1 MATASGPKGPKLG
14 SKIRGL
20 RRREGLTQVQL
31 AQRLGISPSY
41 LNLIEHN
48 RRPLSAQLLI
58 KMAQL
63 FNVDLPAFATDD
75 EGQLVSDVMEA
86 FGDPLFEGLELTSAD
101 VRELASTYPQVARAV
116 ISLYQA
122 YRGMRDSAAD
132 LASAVTDDMQAAEP
146 NSLPSE
152 EVSTLIQKHSN
163 YFPDLEDAADM
174 LWRIARLDRNDMFS
188 GLVAY
193 LDEVHGIN
201 VKVLPAAQ
209 MNGAIRRYDRIEH
222 VLYLSEVLA
231 SRSRCF
237 QIAHQIALIDSTDVL
252 NRTTR
257 DQVLTS
263 NDAKGLCRVALANYF
278 AGAVLMPY
286 VRFLQSAEELRYDV
300 ELLGHRFG
308 VGFEQVAHR
317 LCTMRRP
324 GAEGVPF
331 HMVRIDVAGNISKRF
346 SASGFRFARFSGACP
361 KWNEHAAFLTPGMVR
376 VQLNEM
382 PDASRYFSVAR
393 TVWDRRGGFRAA
405 QALHA
410 VGIGCEVQFAKRLVY
425 ADGIDLEAA
434 EPMSIGVACRVC
446 ERRDCVQRAFPPL
459 LQPLRVNENIRGRS
473 FYMDV
478 MDPRPAVD

>member
-1 MATASGPKGPKLG
+1 MATKPKLG

-75 EGQLVSDVMEA
+75 EGQLVADVMEA
-86 FGDPLFEGLELTSAD
+86 FGDPLFDGLELTSGD
-101 VRELASTYPQVARAV
+101 VRELAGNYPQVARAV
-116 ISLYQA
+116 IQLYQA
-122 YRGMRDSAAD
+122 YRGVRDSASH
-132 LASAVTDDMQAAEP
+132 LASAMTDDAHTAERAT
-146 NSLPSE
+146 LPTE
-152 EVSTLIQKHSN
+152 QVSSLIQKHSN
-163 YFPDLEDAADM
+163 YFPDLEDAAEM

-193 LDEVHGIN
+193 LDEVHGID
-201 VKVLPAAQ
+201 VKVEPAAQ
-209 MNGAIRRYDRIEH
+209 MENAIRRYDAEKHI
-222 VLYLSEVLA
+222 LYLSEVLA
-231 SRSRCF
+231 GRSRCF
-237 QIAHQIALIDSTDVL
+237 QLAHQIALLDSSEIL
-252 NRTTR
+252 NRTAK
-257 DQVLTS
+257 DQTLTS
-263 NDAKGLCRVALANYF
+263 QEAKALCRVALANYF

-286 VRFLQSAEELRYDV
+286 VRFLDSAEELRYDV

-308 VGFEQVAHR
+308 VGFEQAAHR
-317 LCTMRRP
+317 LCTLQRP

-361 KWNEHAAFLTPGMVR
+361 KWNEHASFLTPGMVS

-382 PDASRYFSVAR
+382 PDGARYFSVAR
-393 TVWDRRGGFRAA
+393 TVWDRRGGFQAA
-405 QALHA
+405 HSLHA
-410 VGIGCEVQFAKRLVY
+410 VGIGCEVRYARRLVY
-425 ADGIDLEAA
+425 ADGIDLENA
-434 EPMSIGVACRVC
+434 EPVKIGVACRVC
-446 ERRDCVQRAFPPL
+446 ERADCVQRAFPPL
-459 LQPLRVNENIRGRS
+459 LQPLRVDENVRGWS
-473 FYMDV
+473 FYA
-478 MDPRPAVD
+478 DPNAGAQP